1 MADIQRGKMTLG
13 DFEFEVDDCEN
24 TIFYVTEGEEEDGT
38 IAVSFDVKFKR
49 GKFGSED
56 VAPEMIINDFETGKE
71 DIEDVIGSEF
81 TVETVDEADE
91 REDTLYI
98 YEHEP
103 FMNYTLKLIDIEDDI
118 IHLTISGTAITDGY
132 SEPEETADFEGE
144 FWLRYKEI

>member
-13 DFEFEVDDCEN
+13 GFEFEVDDCEN
-24 TIFYVTEGEEEDGT
+24 TKFYVTEGEEEDGT

-103 FMNYTLKLIDIEDDI
+103 FMNYTLKLIDKEDDI

-132 SEPEETADFEGE
+132 SEPEETAEFEGK
-144 FWLRYKEI
+144 FWLRYEEI